1 MTAALSPASGR
12 TLALSILIGS
22 CALLVL
28 GVHPVLLG
36 ALVQEGRLAD
46 AQVGN
51 LVTIEM
57 LAIVPGSLAGI
68 GLLRRIGARFVA
80 VGAGL
85 AMAGINIFLIGQ
97 SGMTMLAM
105 TRAVAGFSE
114 GVLVAIA
121 LVAISR
127 VARVE
132 RASAIFLAVQTL
144 MQAIVAATLPAVTIA
159 GSRVDAALAALAL
172 AGAVA
177 ALAALALP
185 AELRPTEPDSERGAL
200 TPASL
205 AALSCAGLFLGAIV
219 SVWGYFGLWLIH
231 YGYPPTFEGT
241 AVSLCLVAQVV
252 GALAAARFGER
263 LPSRQTIIGCAIVGA
278 GLVGAFYLARGSA
291 GAIIAVSLAF
301 GFVWLFTLP
310 FFAGWL
316 IEIDPGRRAVLYL
329 TAFQLGGAALL
340 PSLAGI
346 AVGAWSINAALMF
359 AGCAFL
365 LLAMTASLSTR
376 VGAPSPAET
385 AND

>member
-1 MTAALSPASGR
+1 MIADGTVVTGR

-28 GVHPVLLG
+28 GVQPVLLG

-68 GLLRRIGARFVA
+68 GLLRRVGARSVA
-80 VGAGL
+80 AAAGV
-85 AMAGINIFLIGQ
+85 AMAATNLLLIGQ
-97 SGMTMLAM
+97 AGMATLAAA
-105 TRAVAGFSE
+105 RAAAGFSE
-114 GVLVAIA
+114 GILVAIA

-132 RASAIFLAVQTL
+132 RASAFFLAAQTL
-144 MQAIVAATLPAVTIA
+144 MQAVVAAALPAAMIA
-159 GSRVDAALAALAL
+159 GSRVDAALAALAG
-172 AGAVA
+172 AGVIAAFA
-177 ALAALALP
+177 ALLLP
-185 AELRPTEPDSERGAL
+185 PSIRPTEPDGERGAL
-200 TPASL
+200 TPASFT
-205 AALSCAGLFLGAIV
+205 ALCCSGLFLGAIV

-231 YGYPPTFEGT
+231 YGYPPAFEGT

-263 LPSRQTIIGCAIVGA
+263 LPSRPTIIGCAIVGA
-278 GLVGAFYLARGSA
+278 GLVGAFFLGRGSA
-291 GAIIAVSLAF
+291 GAIIAVSIAF

-316 IEIDPGRRAVLYL
+316 VEIDPGRRAVLYL
-329 TAFQLGGAALL
+329 TAFQLGGAAFL

-346 AVGAWSINAALMF
+346 AVGAYSIDAALAF
-359 AGCAFL
+359 AATAFL
-365 LLAMTASLSTR
+365 LLAVAAAVPIKDKTVA
-376 VGAPSPAET
+376 
-385 AND
+385 

>member
-1 MTAALSPASGR
+1 MTAALSPVSGR
-12 TLALSILIGS
+12 ALALSILIGS

-68 GLLRRIGARFVA
+68 GLLRRVGARFVA

-85 AMAGINIFLIGQ
+85 AMGGINIFLIGQ

-114 GVLVAIA
+114 GILVAIA

-144 MQAIVAATLPAVTIA
+144 MQAVVAAALPSVTVA
-159 GSRVDAALAALAL
+159 GSRVDAALVALAI
-172 AGAVA
+172 AGVIA
-177 ALAALALP
+177 ATAALALP
-185 AELRPTEPDSERGAL
+185 AALRPTEPDSERGAL

-205 AALSCAGLFLGAIV
+205 TALTSAGLFLGAIV

-263 LPSRQTIIGCAIVGA
+263 LPNRPTILACAIA
-278 GLVGAFYLARGSA
+278 AAALVGAFYLARGSA
-291 GAIIAVSLAF
+291 TAIIMVSIAF

-340 PSLAGI
+340 PSLAGV
-346 AVGAWSINAALMF
+346 AVGAYSINAALTF
-359 AGCAFL
+359 AGSAFL
-365 LLAMTASLSTR
+365 LLATAAGLSTSAR
-376 VGAPSPAET
+376 STG
-385 AND
+385 

>member
-1 MTAALSPASGR
+1 MTAKATVVSRR
-12 TLALSILIGS
+12 TLALAILIGS

-68 GLLRRIGARFVA
+68 GLLRRVGARSVA
-80 VGAGL
+80 VSAGL
-85 AMAGINIFLIGQ
+85 ATGGINIFLIGQ

-159 GSRVDAALAALAL
+159 GSRVDATLAALAV

-185 AELRPTEPDSERGAL
+185 TELRPTEPDSERGAL

-205 AALSCAGLFLGAIV
+205 TALSCAGLFLGAIV

-231 YGYPPTFEGT
+231 YGYAPTFEGT
-241 AVSLCLVAQVV
+241 AVSLCLVTQVV
-252 GALAAARFGER
+252 GALTAARFGEV
-263 LPSRQTIIGCAIVGA
+263 LPNRRTIVACAIA
-278 GLVGAFYLARGSA
+278 AAALVGAFYLARGSA
-291 GAIIAVSLAF
+291 AAIITVSIAF

-340 PSLAGI
+340 PSLAG
-346 AVGAWSINAALMF
+346 AVVGAYSINAALAF

-365 LLAMTASLSTR
+365 LLATAAGLWTR
-376 VGAPSPAET
+376 AKAH
-385 AND
+385 D

>member
-1 MTAALSPASGR
+1 MIAEGTVVSGR
-12 TLALSILIGS
+12 TLALAILIGS

-68 GLLRRIGARFVA
+68 ALLRRVGARIVA
-80 VGAGL
+80 VAAGL
-85 AMAGINIFLIGQ
+85 AMAATNIVLLGQ
-97 SGMTMLAM
+97 AGMTILSLA
-105 TRAVAGFSE
+105 RAIAGFSE
-114 GVLVAIA
+114 GVLVAVA

-127 VARVE
+127 VMRVE

-144 MQAIVAATLPAVTIA
+144 MQAVVAAAVPSITIA
-159 GSRVDAALAALAL
+159 GSRVDAALIALAV
-172 AGAVA
+172 AGVIA
-177 ALAALALP
+177 AAAALALP
-185 AELRPTEPDSERGAL
+185 AALRPNEPDGERGAL

-205 AALSCAGLFLGAIV
+205 TALTCAGLFLGAIV

-263 LPSRQTIIGCAIVGA
+263 LPGRPTIVACAMTAAV
-278 GLVGAFYLARGSA
+278 LVGAFYLARGNA
-291 GAIIAVSLAF
+291 AAIIIVSIAF

-346 AVGAWSINAALMF
+346 AVGYWSIDAALAF
-359 AGCAFL
+359 AASAFI
-365 LLAMTASLSTR
+365 LLAVAAWTAGRTKT
-376 VGAPSPAET
+376 PA
-385 AND
+385 

>member
-1 MTAALSPASGR
+1 MTAVLSPVSGR

-85 AMAGINIFLIGQ
+85 AMGGINLFLVGQ

-159 GSRVDAALAALAL
+159 GSRVDAALAALAV

-231 YGYPPTFEGT
+231 YGYPPAFEGT

-263 LPSRQTIIGCAIVGA
+263 LPSRQTIVGCAIVGA

-359 AGCAFL
+359 AGCTFL

-376 VGAPSPAET
+376 TGAVPRTET

>member
-1 MTAALSPASGR
+1 MIADGTVVNGR

-68 GLLRRIGARFVA
+68 GLLRRVGARIVA
-80 VGAGL
+80 AGAGI
-85 AMAGINIFLIGQ
+85 AMAAINLFLIGQ
-97 SGMTMLAM
+97 AGMATLAVA
-105 TRAVAGFSE
+105 RAAAGFSE
-114 GVLVAIA
+114 GILVAIA

-132 RASAIFLAVQTL
+132 RASAFFLAVQTL
-144 MQAIVAATLPAVTIA
+144 MQAVVAAALPAVVIA
-159 GSRVDAALAALAL
+159 GSRVDAALAALAG
-172 AGAVA
+172 AGVIAAAA
-177 ALAALALP
+177 ALLLP
-185 AELRPTEPDSERGAL
+185 PAIRPTEPDGERGAL

-205 AALSCAGLFLGAIV
+205 TALCCAGLFLGAIV

-252 GALAAARFGER
+252 GALAAAHFGER
-263 LPSRQTIIGCAIVGA
+263 LPNRRTIIACAITAA
-278 GLVGAFYLARGSA
+278 GLAASFYLARGSA
-291 GAIIAVSLAF
+291 GAIIAVSIAF

-346 AVGAWSINAALMF
+346 AVGAWSIDAALAF
-359 AGCAFL
+359 AGASFL
-365 LLAMTASLSTR
+365 LLALAALASGR
-376 VGAPSPAET
+376 GARQA
-385 AND
+385 

>member
-1 MTAALSPASGR
+1 VIAEATVVSGR

-36 ALVQEGRLAD
+36 ALVQEGRIAE

-68 GLLRRIGARFVA
+68 ALLRRTGVRIVA
-80 VGAGL
+80 GMAGL
-85 AMAGINIFLIGQ
+85 AIAAINLFLMGQ
-97 SGMTMLAM
+97 AGMTTLALA
-105 TRAVAGFSE
+105 RAAAGFGE
-114 GVLVAIA
+114 GVLVAVA

-127 VARVE
+127 VVRVE

-144 MQAIVAATLPAVTIA
+144 LQAIVAASLPAIAIA
-159 GSRVDAALAALAL
+159 GSRVDAALAALAC
-172 AGAVA
+172 AGLIAAAAAVI
-177 ALAALALP
+177 LP
-185 AELRPTEPDSERGAL
+185 SRISPTEPDSERGAI

-205 AALSCAGLFLGAIV
+205 TALCCAGLFLGAIV

-231 YGYPPTFEGT
+231 YGYPPTFEGM

-252 GALAAARFGER
+252 GALVAARFGEK
-263 LPSRQTIIGCAIVGA
+263 LPNRKTIIACAIAGA
-278 GLVGAFYLARGSA
+278 GLVAAFYLGRSST
-291 GAIIAVSLAF
+291 GAIIGVSIAF

-316 IEIDPGRRAVLYL
+316 VEIDPGRRAVLYL

-346 AVGAWSINAALMF
+346 AVGAYSINAAF
-359 AGCAFL
+359 AFAAAAFL
-365 LLAMTASLSTR
+365 LLAVAASLAVR
-376 VGAPSPAET
+376 DKAA
-385 AND
+385 AR

>member
-1 MTAALSPASGR
+1 MTAALSPVSGR
-12 TLALSILIGS
+12 ALALSILIGS

-68 GLLRRIGARFVA
+68 ELLRRVGARFVA

-85 AMAGINIFLIGQ
+85 AMGGINIFLIGQ

-114 GVLVAIA
+114 GILVAIA

-144 MQAIVAATLPAVTIA
+144 MQAIVAAALPSATVA
-159 GSRVDAALAALAL
+159 GSRVDAALVALAI
-172 AGAVA
+172 AGVIA
-177 ALAALALP
+177 ATAALALP
-185 AELRPTEPDSERGAL
+185 AALRPTEPDSERGAL

-205 AALSCAGLFLGAIV
+205 TALTSAGLFLGAIV

-263 LPSRQTIIGCAIVGA
+263 LPNRPTILACAIA
-278 GLVGAFYLARGSA
+278 AAALVGAFYLARGSA
-291 GAIIAVSLAF
+291 TAIIMVSIAF

-340 PSLAGI
+340 PSLAGV
-346 AVGAWSINAALMF
+346 AVGAYSINAALTF
-359 AGCAFL
+359 AGSAFL
-365 LLAMTASLSTR
+365 LLATAAGLSTSAR
-376 VGAPSPAET
+376 STG
-385 AND
+385 

>member
-1 MTAALSPASGR
+1 MIAEATVVSGR

-36 ALVQEGRLAD
+36 ALVQEGRIAD

-68 GLLRRIGARFVA
+68 GLLRRVGARV
-80 VGAGL
+80 VGTAAGL
-85 AMAGINIFLIGQ
+85 AIAAINILLIGQ
-97 SGMTMLAM
+97 SGMMILSFA
-105 TRAVAGFSE
+105 RATAGFSE
-114 GVLVAIA
+114 GILVSIA

-127 VARVE
+127 VVRVE

-144 MQAIVAATLPAVTIA
+144 IQAVVAAALSAATLS
-159 GSRVDAALAALAL
+159 GSRVDAALAALAI
-172 AGAVA
+172 AGVVA
-177 ALAALALP
+177 ATTSLALP
-185 AELRPTEPDSERGAL
+185 TTLRPTAPDSERGAL

-205 AALSCAGLFLGAIV
+205 TALACAGLFLGAIV

-263 LPSRQTIIGCAIVGA
+263 LPNRPTIIACAIA
-278 GLVGAFYLARGSA
+278 AAALVGAFYLGRGSA
-291 GAIIAVSLAF
+291 AAIVLVSIAF

-340 PSLAGI
+340 PSLVGV
-346 AVGAWSINAALMF
+346 AVGAYSINAALAF

-365 LLAMTASLSTR
+365 LLATTASLSTR
-376 VGAPSPAET
+376 AQPPS
-385 AND
+385 

>member
-1 MTAALSPASGR
+1 MTAALSPVSGR
-12 TLALSILIGS
+12 ALALSILIGS

-68 GLLRRIGARFVA
+68 GLLRRVGARFVA

-85 AMAGINIFLIGQ
+85 AMGGINIFLIGQ

-114 GVLVAIA
+114 GILVAIA

-144 MQAIVAATLPAVTIA
+144 MQAIVAAALPSVTVA
-159 GSRVDAALAALAL
+159 GSRVDAALVALAI
-172 AGAVA
+172 AGVIA
-177 ALAALALP
+177 ATAALALP
-185 AELRPTEPDSERGAL
+185 AALRPTEPDSERGAL

-205 AALSCAGLFLGAIV
+205 TALTSAGLFLGAIV

-263 LPSRQTIIGCAIVGA
+263 LPNRPTILACAIA
-278 GLVGAFYLARGSA
+278 AAALVGAFYLARGSA
-291 GAIIAVSLAF
+291 TAIIMVSIAF

-340 PSLAGI
+340 PSLAGV
-346 AVGAWSINAALMF
+346 AVGAYSINAALTF
-359 AGCAFL
+359 AGSAFL
-365 LLAMTASLSTR
+365 LLATAAGLSTSAR
-376 VGAPSPAET
+376 STG
-385 AND
+385 

>member
-1 MTAALSPASGR
+1 MIAAGTVVSGR

-68 GLLRRIGARFVA
+68 ALLRRASARVVA
-80 VGAGL
+80 IAAGL
-85 AMAGINIFLIGQ
+85 AMAAINILLLGQ
-97 SGMTMLAM
+97 SGMSILSIA
-105 TRAVAGFSE
+105 RAIAGFSE

-127 VARVE
+127 VMRVE

-144 MQAIVAATLPAVTIA
+144 MQAVVAAALPAITIA
-159 GSRVDAALAALAL
+159 GSRVDAALIALAI
-172 AGAVA
+172 AGVIA
-177 ALAALALP
+177 AAAALALP
-185 AELRPTEPDSERGAL
+185 AALRPTEPDSERGAL

-205 AALSCAGLFLGAIV
+205 TALTCAGLFLGAIV

-252 GALAAARFGER
+252 GALAAARFGEG
-263 LPSRQTIIGCAIVGA
+263 LPNRPTIVACAITA
-278 GLVGAFYLARGSA
+278 AALVGAFYLARGNA
-291 GAIIAVSLAF
+291 AAIIIVSIAF

-340 PSLAGI
+340 PSLAGM
-346 AVGAWSINAALMF
+346 AVGAYSINAALAF

-365 LLAMTASLSTR
+365 LLATAAGLSNK
-376 VGAPSPAET
+376 VKFAS
-385 AND
+385 

>member
-1 MTAALSPASGR
+1 MIAEAPVVSGR
-12 TLALSILIGS
+12 TLALAILIGS

-68 GLLRRIGARFVA
+68 GLLRRVGARLVA

-85 AMAGINIFLIGQ
+85 AMGGINIFLIGQ

-105 TRAVAGFSE
+105 ARAVAGFSE

-144 MQAIVAATLPAVTIA
+144 MQAILAATLPAVTIA
-159 GSRVDAALAALAL
+159 GSRVDATLAALAV

-185 AELRPTEPDSERGAL
+185 TELRPTEPDSERGAL

-205 AALSCAGLFLGAIV
+205 TALSGAGLFLGAIV

-231 YGYPPTFEGT
+231 YGHPPTFEGT

-252 GALAAARFGER
+252 GALAAARFGEH
-263 LPSRQTIIGCAIVGA
+263 LPNRPTIIACAMTA
-278 GLVGAFYLARGSA
+278 ATLVGAFYLVRGNA
-291 GAIIAVSLAF
+291 TALILVSIGF
-301 GFVWLFTLP
+301 GFIWLFTLP

-340 PSLAGI
+340 PSLAGV
-346 AVGAWSINAALMF
+346 AVGAYSIDAALAF

-365 LLAMTASLSTR
+365 FLAVTASLSTR
-376 VGAPSPAET
+376 AESP
-385 AND
+385 D

>member
-1 MTAALSPASGR
+1 VIAAGTVVSGR

-68 GLLRRIGARFVA
+68 ALLRRASARVVA
-80 VGAGL
+80 IAAGL
-85 AMAGINIFLIGQ
+85 AMAAINILLLGQ
-97 SGMTMLAM
+97 SGMSILSIA
-105 TRAVAGFSE
+105 RAFAGLSE

-127 VARVE
+127 VMRVE

-144 MQAIVAATLPAVTIA
+144 MQAVVAAILPAITIA
-159 GSRVDAALAALAL
+159 GSRVDAALIALAI
-172 AGAVA
+172 AGVIA
-177 ALAALALP
+177 AAAALALP
-185 AELRPTEPDSERGAL
+185 AALRPTEPDSERGAL

-205 AALSCAGLFLGAIV
+205 TALTCAGLFLGAIV

-252 GALAAARFGER
+252 GALAAARFGES
-263 LPSRQTIIGCAIVGA
+263 LPNRRTIVSCAMTA
-278 GLVGAFYLARGSA
+278 AALVGAFYLARGNA
-291 GAIIAVSLAF
+291 AAIIIVSIAF

-340 PSLAGI
+340 PSIAGM
-346 AVGAWSINAALMF
+346 AVGAYSINAALAF

-365 LLAMTASLSTR
+365 LLATAASLSNK
-376 VGAPSPAET
+376 VKFAS
-385 AND
+385 